1 MTRDEAKRD
10 LRWNIDF
17 SESMLSNEYVIDEIY
32 NEFENRK
39 CNSCKYSSEEDGDK
53 FECYFSRDFFGW
65 DNVGLPIDFGCN
77 RWEAK

>member
-1 MTRDEAKRD
+1 MTKEESKKEILSLEGVEISEGR
-10 LRWNIDF
+10 LYLIDR
-17 SESMLSNEYVIDEIY
+17 IY
-32 NEFENRK
+32 DEFESRK
-39 CNSCKYSSEEDGDK
+39 CSSCKYSSEEDGDK